1 MALVIVACQFA
12 GCAGKDS
19 NEISNKVKNGEEIV
33 IQVEAINYDIQG
45 ELSVIDWTEL
55 QKKYSNENSREFLDG
70 YFSNYADKTGTKYG
84 PFYIDKDNNQEGNNT
99 LFTVLGN
106 EYVANTLSTL
116 INTPNKEIAQYL
128 NKDYA
133 DLEES
138 DYTSAMFNAYFE
150 LIPDST
156 PNYFNGGAS
165 LSRAEAMALVMRAV
179 TPVGTLE
186 PDEAFETAVTGTDT
200 SDTDTTTTTNPNSY
214 TAYTPYASK
223 EDSNSYI
230 STSDNSL
237 NSDNYA
243 GAMTR
248 AEYVYL
254 VLNEIYGTEAVQ
266 SQSISS
272 NQDTVTRGV
281 SEIQDCKLNSKIADT
296 LKLTPTSNQYHSA
309 CLQYALQ
316 NTDKGVPEEL
326 YKAIVM
332 AYEKNIIS
340 AETRWDE
347 AITKTDAIEIL
358 ISTMQAYYKE
368 NGYPY
373 NNADKGSTVSLE
385 ADAKALWEKQDK
397 NDMSCTE
404 EEFIEDYVTLIGNG
418 SMTPEEFEEIIE
430 RNYSISLAEK
440 HKELIEEQE
449 EDTTEEHDEQK
460 ENDEQ
465 QSPESNNISNNN
477 GNSSSGNN
485 TPSGNSGN
493 NNSNNNT
500 SYEEPVYNPPVD
512 NSGSSSNYVE
522 PVYQEP
528 VYTPPVDNTP
538 AQ

>member
-1 MALVIVACQFA
+1 MKIKRISASLMALVIVAGQFA

-19 NEISNKVKNGEEIV
+19 NEISSKVKNGEEIV

-55 QKKYSNENSREFLDG
+55 QEKYSNENSREFLDG

-84 PFYIDKDNNQEGNNT
+84 PFYIDKYNNQEGNNT

-106 EYVANTLSTL
+106 EYVANTMSTL
-116 INTPNKEIAQYL
+116 INTPNNTPNKEIAQYL

-186 PDEAFETAVTGTDT
+186 LNEAFETAVTGTNTSTDT
-200 SDTDTTTTTNPNSY
+200 SDTDTDTPTPNSNPY

-266 SQSISS
+266 SQDISS
-272 NQDTVTRGV
+272 NQDTVT
-281 SEIQDCKLNSKIADT
+281 QDCKLNSKIADT
-296 LKLTPTSNQYHSA
+296 LKLTPHF
-309 CLQYALQ
+309 
-316 NTDKGVPEEL
+316 K
-326 YKAIVM
+326 
-332 AYEKNIIS
+332 
-340 AETRWDE
+340 
-347 AITKTDAIEIL
+347 
-358 ISTMQAYYKE
+358 
-368 NGYPY
+368 
-373 NNADKGSTVSLE
+373 
-385 ADAKALWEKQDK
+385 
-397 NDMSCTE
+397 
-404 EEFIEDYVTLIGNG
+404 
-418 SMTPEEFEEIIE
+418 
-430 RNYSISLAEK
+430 SISFSLF
-440 HKELIEEQE
+440 
-449 EDTTEEHDEQK
+449 TVCPPEHRQGITGGTL
-460 ENDEQ
+460 Q
-465 QSPESNNISNNN
+465 
-477 GNSSSGNN
+477 
-485 TPSGNSGN
+485 
-493 NNSNNNT
+493 
-500 SYEEPVYNPPVD
+500 
-512 NSGSSSNYVE
+512 GSSHGI
-522 PVYQEP
+522 
-528 VYTPPVDNTP
+528 
-538 AQ
+538 